1 MAVCRSTCITHIV
14 CTLLCR
20 TPLSSLEDE
29 PDPFSLALYI
39 RTLSCNPGKFL
50 TPEDPSMRELNIQAS
65 CNRNPSQATTR
76 RTTVDARF
84 ARLPSNLRPNSI
96 RSSGEHRLVTPASLP
111 CTSRDRVLAT
121 RHHPF
126 TRLLHWTTFAM
137 LIVAAISVCAREF
150 IENQAARQML
160 LAIHEWTGL
169 TVLALIV
176 LRLAWRAYAKVGQ
189 LHAKLSPRTR
199 IAAALGHYTLYT
211 TTLALPV
218 LGWLTANAYGQTLQF
233 FGLLPL
239 PTLMARDRELGYA
252 LQDWH
257 VGAACVLL
265 ALVLG
270 HVAAALWHHY
280 VRRNGVLRSMQPY
293 VRRRDRRR
301 PRAATSVPRL
311 RALLLRYRQVTATE
325 PVESYRAKSDSR

>member
-1 MAVCRSTCITHIV
+1 
-14 CTLLCR
+14 
-20 TPLSSLEDE
+20 
-29 PDPFSLALYI
+29 
-39 RTLSCNPGKFL
+39 
-50 TPEDPSMRELNIQAS
+50 MRELNIQAS
-65 CNRNPSQATTR
+65 CNRNPSLATTR
-76 RTTVDARF
+76 RTIIDARF
-84 ARLPSNLRPNSI
+84 AKLPSNLRPNSI
-96 RSSGEHRLVTPASLP
+96 RCSGEHRLVTQPAALP
-111 CTSRDRVLAT
+111 CTSRDRAPAQ

-126 TRLLHWTTFAM
+126 TRMLHWTTFAL
-137 LIVAAISVCAREF
+137 LIVAAVSVCAREF
-150 IENQAARQML
+150 IEDQTTRGML

-176 LRLAWRAYAKVGQ
+176 LRLAWRAYANVGR

-199 IAAALGHYTLYT
+199 IVAALGHYTLYA

-218 LGWLTANAYGQTLQF
+218 LGWLTTNAYGGTLSL

-252 LQDWH
+252 LQEWH
-257 VGAACVLL
+257 VYAACALL

-311 RALLLRYRQVTATE
+311 RALLLRYRQLTATE
-325 PVESYRAKSDSR
+325 PGESYPAKSDSR

>member
-1 MAVCRSTCITHIV
+1 MHER
-14 CTLLCR
+14 
-20 TPLSSLEDE
+20 
-29 PDPFSLALYI
+29 
-39 RTLSCNPGKFL
+39 
-50 TPEDPSMRELNIQAS
+50 NIQTS

-76 RTTVDARF
+76 RTAVDARF
-84 ARLPSNLRPNSI
+84 ARPPSNLRPTSI
-96 RSSGEHRLVTPASLP
+96 RSSGEHRHVTPAALP
-111 CTSRDRVLAT
+111 CPSRDRVPAP

-126 TRLLHWTTFAM
+126 TRILHWATFAM
-137 LIVAAISVCAREF
+137 LIVAAVTVCAREF
-150 IENQAARQML
+150 IEDQTARRML

-176 LRLAWRAYAKVGQ
+176 LRLAWRAYANVGR

-199 IAAALGHYTLYT
+199 IVAALGHYTLYA

-218 LGWLTANAYGQTLQF
+218 LGWLTTNAYGQTLRL

-239 PTLMARDRELGYA
+239 PTLMARDREFGYA

-257 VGAACVLL
+257 VDGACVLL

-301 PRAATSVPRL
+301 PHAATSVPRL
-311 RALLLRYRQVTATE
+311 RALLLRYRQLTATE
-325 PVESYRAKSDSR
+325 PVESYPAKSVSR

>member
-1 MAVCRSTCITHIV
+1 
-14 CTLLCR
+14 
-20 TPLSSLEDE
+20 
-29 PDPFSLALYI
+29 
-39 RTLSCNPGKFL
+39 
-50 TPEDPSMRELNIQAS
+50 MREPNIQAS

-84 ARLPSNLRPNSI
+84 AKLPSNLRPNSI
-96 RSSGEHRLVTPASLP
+96 RSSGEHRLVTPAALP
-111 CTSRDRVLAT
+111 CTSRDRVPAP

-126 TRLLHWTTFAM
+126 TRILHWTTFVA
-137 LIVAAISVCAREF
+137 LIVAAVTVCARDF
-150 IENQAARQML
+150 IDDPTTRRVL

-176 LRLAWRAYAKVGQ
+176 LRLAWRAYANVGR

-199 IAAALGHYTLYT
+199 IVAALGHYALYA

-218 LGWLTANAYGQTLQF
+218 LGWLTANAYGQTLRL

-239 PTLMARDRELGYA
+239 PTLMARDRELGYS

-257 VGAACVLL
+257 VDAACVLL

-280 VRRNGVLRSMQPY
+280 VRRNGVLRSMQPF

-301 PRAATSVPRL
+301 PRTATSVPRL
-311 RALLLRYRQVTATE
+311 RALLLRYRQLTASE